1 MASKVCQ
8 TIPIPA
14 GSLTKQKPSKNI
26 QKEIKNQLFNET
38 KKMKQLHKKIP
49 KLKREIVIIRV
60 NQKEVTVKDNLK
72 QTKSNFFS
80 RKI

>member
-1 MASKVCQ
+1 
-8 TIPIPA
+8 
-14 GSLTKQKPSKNI
+14 
-26 QKEIKNQLFNET
+26 
-38 KKMKQLHKKIP
+38 MKQLHKKIP

>member
-26 QKEIKNQLFNET
+26 HKEIKN
-38 KKMKQLHKKIP
+38 
-49 KLKREIVIIRV
+49 
-60 NQKEVTVKDNLK
+60 
-72 QTKSNFFS
+72 
-80 RKI
+80 